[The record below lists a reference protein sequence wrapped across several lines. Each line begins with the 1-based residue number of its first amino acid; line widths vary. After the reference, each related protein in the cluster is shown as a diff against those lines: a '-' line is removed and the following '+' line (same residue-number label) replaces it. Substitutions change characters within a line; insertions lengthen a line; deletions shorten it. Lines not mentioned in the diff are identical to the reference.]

1 MEKLVVKNFLNI
13 KEADIEIKKFN
24 VIIGHE
30 RNTLSRLVYFFR
42 KALERAND
50 TTLHNNPEKAITKLF
65 ALHFPRYTWKGQNF
79 IINYKIEDIEI
90 QLHYDKKIQATINE
104 SFKNKLENSQ
114 NIKDKNVVYIPP
126 EKSSYLLS
134 PTLSLRTTG
143 SRLLIAEDPDRYLFP
158 KIQKEFIF
166 TISQVCNTLNN
177 SVLITTNSPYVL
189 TAVNILLLANDVIS
203 KNKKDEIKNEIEE
216 LIGKNAFLKFE
227 DIAAYEIENGK
238 SRSFLNYE
246 NRLLGHNII
255 DKATEELEDIFDR
268 IIEVDLYKK

>member
-1 MEKLVVKNFLNI
+1 MERLIVKNFLNI

-24 VIIGHE
+24 IIIGHE

-65 ALHFPRYTWKGQNF
+65 TLDFPRYTWKGQNF
-79 IINYKIEDIEI
+79 YINYKVEDIEI
-90 QLHYDKKIQATINE
+90 QIHHDKKIQATINE
-104 SFKNKLENSQ
+104 SFKDKLKNSQ
-114 NIKDKNVVYIPP
+114 NIEDKKAVYIPA

-134 PTLSLRTTG
+134 PTSSLKTAG
-143 SRLLIAEDPDRYLFP
+143 NRLLIAEDPDRYLFP
-158 KIQKEFIF
+158 KTQKEFIF
-166 TISQVCNTLNN
+166 TISQICNTVD
-177 SVLITTNSPYVL
+177 SSALITTNSPYVL

-216 LIGKNAFLKFE
+216 LIGKNASLKF
-227 DIAAYEIENGK
+227 DDVAAYEIENGV
-238 SRSFLNYE
+238 SSSFLNYE
-246 NRLLGHNII
+246 NKLLGHNII

-268 IIEVDLYKK
+268 IIEIDLCKN